1 MHFARDYRFNAR
13 LPVLKTLYAST
24 LVLLSPSEVQKV
36 VFGRVQAF
44 YEWYYLYIKDL

>member
-1 MHFARDYRFNAR
+1 MLMHHFKLLAQS
-13 LPVLKTLYAST
+13 LYARP
-24 LVLLSPSEVQKV
+24 LVLLSPSEVQKA